1 MSRAVRGTHER
12 AGRIPATHLRVAGG
26 ALLASMAWAIT
37 VTGLSFFTAPILDEH
52 PQWKIATFTIYFTIY
67 SLASAFTMPLAAKL
81 IERLGAKWQM
91 MLGGAVAA
99 GGIAIFAGSSELWQF
114 YLGGLVMGIGV
125 GLSIQY
131 IPVILVNR
139 WFVARRGLVLGVV
152 LAGSG
157 VGGALL
163 AVILTPLLGAVGW
176 RSALLVL
183 AGLMLLLTLIPSL
196 FLIINRPSDVGLE
209 AYGAE
214 AESEGE
220 AADVLPGATRA
231 QAMRSPWLYIL
242 IASLVLMGVTHGM
255 NQHVVNYLA
264 LRPWGIDV
272 STRFVSKAMLVATVA
287 LIFYKPLLG
296 ALVDRIGLSKTLIIT
311 LSIAAI
317 ATFVSAY
324 TTSAPVYLVCVALFS
339 LGFANGTVAPPL
351 IGQAAFGERD
361 FDALWGTL
369 GMAYPIGAAVGVP
382 VWGAVRD
389 VLGSYGW
396 GFISVPLIT
405 ALFVAGFLASITGG
419 RRLWAHRP
427 SRAIDLDD

>member
-1 MSRAVRGTHER
+1 MSTAVRFTPER
-12 AGRIPATHLRVAGG
+12 SSRMSGVHLRVAIG
-26 ALLASMAWAIT
+26 ALLATMAWAIT

-220 AADVLPGATRA
+220 AADILPGATRA

-272 STRFVSKAMLVATVA
+272 STRFVSTAMLVATVA

-351 IGQAAFGERD
+351 ISQAAFGERD

-405 ALFVAGFLASITGG
+405 ALFVAGFLASINGG